1 MQVLL
6 RALRKRMP
14 EQPLITNKAYCLF
27 KHIYWA
33 NGSAEYKGYCEG
45 WSGVD
50 SLFAFID

>member
-6 RALRKRMP
+6 RAFRKWIS
-14 EQPLITNKAYCLF
+14 EQPVITNKSYCLF

-33 NGSAEYKGYCEG
+33 NESTEYKGYCEG

-50 SLFAFID
+50 RLFAFID